1 MQQGKRIDLPKPL
14 DGIRVL
20 DASRILTGPFCS
32 MLLGDLGAEVIK
44 IEIPGAGDDTR
55 HWGPPFIGG
64 ESAYFL
70 SVNRNK
76 KSLTLNLNSDAG
88 KNIFYELAAK
98 CDVLLENFRPGVTE
112 KLRIDYSTIAKIN
125 PNLVYCSITSFGQ
138 TGQYRERLTY
148 DIVVQSMGGLMGIT
162 GEPNRP
168 PVRIGVALSD
178 IGAGMYATI
187 AILGAIIAR
196 QRLGGGQW
204 LDVSLLDSTVSWM
217 TYMAAD
223 YFATGHNPERMG
235 SAHPSIVPYQCFKTK
250 DKQFITVA
258 IGNDKLFR
266 KFSNAIGM
274 KKLADEPMFA
284 TNPDRVRHRDQLIPT
299 LEKTFAKK
307 TREEWLKALLDAK
320 LPVGPV
326 YSMQEIFADPHI
338 KNREMLAKIQH
349 PKAGMISQ
357 VGIPMR
363 FSRTALDIKSPPPL
377 LGEHTDEILH
387 TLLGYDAHRISE
399 LHAKGVV

>member
-1 MQQGKRIDLPKPL
+1 MPKPL

>member
-1 MQQGKRIDLPKPL
+1 LPKPL